1 MAGAMDAPA
10 LKLKSAPIVEAV
22 LDLDCDLPP
31 SIDVAA
37 LEAAAL
43 ERLRDAYPNPQKR
56 FLHEMQVKA
65 TAGAAPEVTTA
76 RHGVHALMFYAADQ
90 RQIVQLRPQGY
101 SFNRLAPYSSLDDYL
116 PEIERTWRI
125 FCDLAR
131 PVKVRTVRL
140 RYINKLPLP
149 AEGGDVDFE
158 RFLKL
163 GPRLPAD
170 IQLKLSGFFS
180 HQSAVDPETGNAVNI
195 AIATQPRE
203 GDRQPVILDIEAY
216 RSIDAEPADW
226 ASIVASIQS
235 LRALKNTVFEWSL
248 TQPCLDLFR

>member
-31 SIDVAA
+31 SIDVSA
-37 LEAAAL
+37 LDAAAH

-65 TAGAAPEVTTA
+65 TAGAAPEVTS
-76 RHGVHALMFYAADQ
+76 RHGVHALMFYTADQ
-90 RQIVQLRPQGY
+90 KQIVQFRPQGY

-116 PEIERTWRI
+116 PEIERTWKI
-125 FCDLAR
+125 FCDLVQ
-131 PVKVRTVRL
+131 PVKVRAVRL
-140 RYINKLPLP
+140 RYINKLLLP

-163 GPRLPAD
+163 SPRLPTE
-170 IQLKLSGFFS
+170 IKLKLSGFFS
-180 HQSAVDPETGNAVNI
+180 QQSAVDPETGNAANI

-203 GDRQPVILDIEAY
+203 GERQPVILDIEAH

-235 LRALKNTVFEWSL
+235 LRALKNTVFEQSL